1 MSTLHLHSHPT
12 RNMQA
17 INTGSPSSN
26 VDKKGRRRKC
36 PEFASTNSYQVRPS
50 VKGYACSSVSGS
62 KLRGILSLP
71 VLVAAEYKISAN
83 NSANSKGVSQ
93 PTTLRRRIAHIA
105 ALVFCADH
113 ALRPRALCLLQMAF
127 FSPRSFRKPC
137 PGSVPRRPRFE
148 KLSDRECRRL
158 CGWSYER
165 IPNSQEL
172 ACQPLPCSSLSS
184 YQCLTL
190 FRMERCHFRR
200 RAASSHGVAATAGLS
215 PLRSAA
221 SMSTGPGPGES
232 TR

>member
-1 MSTLHLHSHPT
+1 MFVSQRPKTPRNTIPSTYSQQQSTKSPPT
-12 RNMQA
+12 TTPPTA
-17 INTGSPSSN
+17 KGS
-26 VDKKGRRRKC
+26 
-36 PEFASTNSYQVRPS
+36 
-50 VKGYACSSVSGS
+50 
-62 KLRGILSLP
+62 
-71 VLVAAEYKISAN
+71 
-83 NSANSKGVSQ
+83 VSQ

-127 FSPRSFRKPC
+127 FSLRSFRKPC

-158 CGWSYER
+158 YGWSYER

-190 FRMERCHFRR
+190 FRMERCPFRR
-200 RAASSHGVAATAGLS
+200 RAASSHGVTATAGLS

-221 SMSTGPGPGES
+221 RVSTGPGPGES